1 MAGRSNGSF
10 MFFVLFFFCCFL
22 NYEKNVTEN
31 SACFDDFIFIF
42 RFIWLVPPLPVWAIL
57 KLIPSALLCSTGI
70 PFPIPATGLAATQ
83 SGIIESAPWSCICI
97 EIEWHARGCSAGHP
111 YHLFLIRMKSFA
123 DADCFF
129 GFFLACIHLISVC
142 LCVCLHASLPPFGL
156 LPILCPCQC
165 IKMISFQI
173 GWQFTTWKTMQMA
186 QWWYIYLLEAQ
197 LFLDCPTVLLHL

>member
-10 MFFVLFFFCCFL
+10 MFFVLFFLLFFELWKKCNRKQCMLWWF
-22 NYEKNVTEN
+22 YFYFSVYM
-31 SACFDDFIFIF
+31 ACF
-42 RFIWLVPPLPVWAIL
+42 PLPVWAIL

>member
-1 MAGRSNGSF
+1 MILF
-10 MFFVLFFFCCFL
+10 LFFGLYGLFPPPCLSNFEAHSLCLAVFYWDSLSDPSHRPGCHSKWNNWKRTMKLYLHRNRVTCQRLQCRTPISFVFNRNEKFCWCRL
-22 NYEKNVTEN
+22 
-31 SACFDDFIFIF
+31 
-42 RFIWLVPPLPVWAIL
+42 
-57 KLIPSALLCSTGI
+57 
-70 PFPIPATGLAATQ
+70 
-83 SGIIESAPWSCICI
+83 
-97 EIEWHARGCSAGHP
+97 
-111 YHLFLIRMKSFA
+111 
-123 DADCFF
+123 FF